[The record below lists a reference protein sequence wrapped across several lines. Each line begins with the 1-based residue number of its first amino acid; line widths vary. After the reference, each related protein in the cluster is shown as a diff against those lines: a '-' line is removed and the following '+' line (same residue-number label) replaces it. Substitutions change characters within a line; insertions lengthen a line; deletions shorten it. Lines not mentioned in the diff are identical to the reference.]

1 MKSVRTAAALAI
13 AALLFSFLPAAWA
26 QEQSKGTE
34 ADSAAIQRVFTE
46 FYQSFSRHDAHAA
59 SLTFAEDAD
68 FTNMRGV
75 HRRGRMEIEDWLAS
89 LFKGALQNAGRTDT
103 VRNIRYFTPELAAV
117 DADTVITGTKAAD
130 GSLVPQRKGMMIV
143 VMSKRNGRWLIS
155 DFHEAEFPPAR

>member
-1 MKSVRTAAALAI
+1 MKSARTAVTLAV
-13 AALLFSFLPAAWA
+13 AALLLSFFLPAWA

-34 ADSAAIQRVFTE
+34 ADSAAINQVFTA
-46 FYQSFSRHDAHAA
+46 FYGSFSRHDAHAA
-59 SLTFAEDAD
+59 SLAFAEDAD

-75 HRRGRMEIEDWLAS
+75 HRHGRMEIEDWLAS
-89 LFKGALQNAGRTDT
+89 LFKDALQNARRTDT

-117 DADTVITGTKAAD
+117 DADTIITGTKAAD
-130 GSLVPQRKGMMIV
+130 GSEVPPRKGMMIV